1 MYKLETAV
9 LTRYGCICLIISCC
23 FLLELLQVETVLPGE
38 LKSFPVL
45 LVVGRRGAKGIRV
58 ENNKNSYLKTLVM
71 IWVGDELMIPMFCV
85 F

>member
-1 MYKLETAV
+1 M
-9 LTRYGCICLIISCC
+9 
-23 FLLELLQVETVLPGE
+23 ETVLPGE

-45 LVVGRRGAKGIRV
+45 LVVRRRGAKGIRV
-58 ENNKNSYLKTLVM
+58 ENNKNPYLKTLVM

>member
-1 MYKLETAV
+1 
-9 LTRYGCICLIISCC
+9 
-23 FLLELLQVETVLPGE
+23 VETVLPGE

-58 ENNKNSYLKTLVM
+58 ENNKNPYLKTLVM